1 LNLILTTTAFM
12 TVYYVKSNLLVV
24 KGFITKNEKREKM
37 IYLYTYLRLTEISY
51 KYQNKFYILR

>member
-1 LNLILTTTAFM
+1 LNLILTTTAFV

-37 IYLYTYLRLTEISY
+37 IYLYT
-51 KYQNKFYILR
+51 

>member
-1 LNLILTTTAFM
+1 M

-37 IYLYTYLRLTEISY
+37 IYLYTYLGLTEISY